1 MGNGCYGQRP
11 TYTSSIMMIWVRYF
25 FFPVRWHKVNDV
37 LRTITDRPN
46 PDTSALK
53 SQKIITNDD
62 SANPLKD

>member
-1 MGNGCYGQRP
+1 MLRTKTKLHITNNDDMGQ
-11 TYTSSIMMIWVRYF
+11 IF